1 MQARELGYTK
11 DDFLDEW
18 QIEAGTG
25 GDATDDAA
33 MKWNR
38 LAGQLRRSS
47 PGMDAHDVTVRGDM
61 AAVSLLRGGSGG
73 AGGGWGAT
81 ARSPSH
87 RDSTDSEDL
96 EAYYSVRPP
105 SVLSERRLAASVTDA
120 CLVWQRRSG
129 HSRRELTYGYDD

>member
-18 QIEAGTG
+18 QIEAGIG

-47 PGMDAHDVTVRGDM
+47 PAMDAADVTM
-61 AAVSLLRGGSGG
+61 AAPHGVSLLRGGGG
-73 AGGGWGAT
+73 GGGGWGAT

-96 EAYYSVRPP
+96 EAFYSVRPP
-105 SVLSERRLAASVTDA
+105 PAPPPPQVVGERRLAD
-120 CLVWQRRSG
+120 
-129 HSRRELTYGYDD
+129 